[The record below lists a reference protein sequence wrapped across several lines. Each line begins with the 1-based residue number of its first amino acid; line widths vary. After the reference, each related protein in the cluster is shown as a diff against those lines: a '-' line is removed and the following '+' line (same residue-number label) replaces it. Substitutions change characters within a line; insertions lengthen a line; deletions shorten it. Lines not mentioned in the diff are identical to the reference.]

1 MCTVSVLALSV
12 LSAPPAAAASDLA
25 GLVNPFI
32 GTGSGGP
39 VVGEVDTFPGATVP
53 FGMVQWSPDTPRKPS
68 GGGYWFDDHDITGFS
83 LTHLSGVGCAT
94 GGGPPV
100 LPLAGAPPAPPSAP
114 PPPVPPP
121 PEAAGPRADPGTP
134 RRPGARPD
142 PTPRTR
148 LPPP

>member
-1 MCTVSVLALSV
+1 MCPVAVLALSV

-68 GGGYWFDDHDITGFS
+68 GGGDWFDDHDLTGVS
-83 LTHLSGVGCAT
+83 LTHPSRDACPT
-94 GGGPPV
+94 GGHLPF
-100 LPLAGAPPAPPSAP
+100 LPL
-114 PPPVPPP
+114 
-121 PEAAGPRADPGTP
+121 
-134 RRPGARPD
+134 
-142 PTPRTR
+142 
-148 LPPP
+148 